1 MHHTSGKPRQR
12 HAPPVDPDDGPAAGI
27 ALRPSG
33 PDTIETASAER
44 LPGLAIDHGMRR
56 WLFVFFFVSG
66 FCGLLY
72 EVIWIRLAMAAFG
85 VTTPFISIVL
95 SVFMAGLALG
105 SYSAGILARRARAR
119 GPGHDLRRYALAEAV
134 IGASGLLVP
143 VALEA
148 GRRFLERAQGDQV
161 WSGSSYLLAS
171 GGWITLVLLPACLC
185 MGATFPF
192 ALAAIRKTQATERS
206 FSYLYVAN
214 VLGATSGTLVSA
226 FVLIEIL
233 GFRGSLVAAASLN
246 AALVVGALA
255 LAAKAGSGAL
265 VESSARDPEARGST
279 APPRRS
285 LVALLFAT
293 GLLSMAMEVVWVRQF
308 TPFLGTFVYAFA
320 LILASYLAATFL
332 GSILYRTVVA
342 RSGSSAGA
350 IAWALA
356 GVFSLLPLFASD
368 PHSGLPW
375 GLPQAVLRLWIGIV
389 PISAVFGYLTPM
401 LVDRWS
407 GGDPERA
414 GKAYAVNVVG
424 CILGPLLA
432 CFLLLPWLGERTTII
447 LLALPLFFVAFG
459 FHLQPEES
467 SAGRRPALVA
477 TALAASVAVSILLVG
492 VSHAYESRFSKFEIR
507 RDSTAT
513 VIAVGEGMQKDL
525 FVNGISMTSLSPVT
539 KMMVHLPMAWRPEPP
554 RDVLVICFGMGTSFR
569 SALSW
574 GASCTSV
581 DLVPSV
587 PELFEYFHPD
597 AAEIRRLPGARI
609 VVDDG
614 RRFLERTS
622 EQFDVIVIDPP
633 PPPEAAGSSLLYSRE
648 FYAIAKQRLRPGG
661 ILQQWY
667 PGGYDFNLASIA
679 GAIQAEFPH
688 VLSFQSFEG
697 WGAHFLASET
707 PLEKPTPATLASR
720 LPPRAAADLVE
731 WGPEPTAEAQFTGV
745 LMRWF
750 VLQEGSAG
758 PRAPA
763 LTDDRPLT
771 EYFFL
776 RQMKRTPTG
785 TEKPADKTST
795 R

>member
-1 MHHTSGKPRQR
+1 MQR
-12 HAPPVDPDDGPAAGI
+12 WFF
-27 ALRPSG
+27 L
-33 PDTIETASAER
+33 
-44 LPGLAIDHGMRR
+44 
-56 WLFVFFFVSG
+56 FFFVSG

-95 SVFMAGLALG
+95 SVFMAGLAVG
-105 SYSAGILARRARAR
+105 SYSAGILARRARER
-119 GPGHDLRRYALAEAV
+119 GPGHDLRLYALAEAV

-148 GRRFLERAQGDQV
+148 GRKMLERAQGDEI
-161 WSGSSYLLAS
+161 WSGSAYLLAS

-192 ALAAIRKTQATERS
+192 AMAAIRKTQAVERS

-214 VLGATSGTLVSA
+214 VLGATSGTLVTA
-226 FVLIEIL
+226 FVLIETL
-233 GFRGSLVAAASLN
+233 GFRGSLAAAASLN
-246 AALVVGALA
+246 AALVVGSLV
-255 LAAKAGSGAL
+255 LAARSRSGVL
-265 VESSARDPEARGST
+265 VESSATDPAASASTSPQHGS
-279 APPRRS
+279 S
-285 LVALLFAT
+285 IVLLFAT

-320 LILASYLAATFL
+320 LILASYLGATFM
-332 GSILYRTVVA
+332 GSYRYRASIA
-342 RSGSSAGA
+342 RGRSYSPTA
-350 IAWALA
+350 IWALA

-368 PHSGLPW
+368 PASGLPW
-375 GLPQAVLRLWIGIV
+375 GLPQAVVRLWIGIL
-389 PISAVFGYLTPM
+389 PISAAFGYLTPM

-432 CFLLLPWLGERTTII
+432 CFVLLPVLGERTTII
-447 LLALPLFFVAFG
+447 LLAVPLFGVAIG
-459 FHLQPEES
+459 LHRWQPGSPGRKRPTFES
-467 SAGRRPALVA
+467 ATLVA
-477 TALAASVAVSILLVG
+477 CVAVSILLVG
-492 VSHAYESRFSKFEIR
+492 VSSAYESRFDKFELR

-513 VIAVGEGMQKDL
+513 VIATGEGTERDL
-525 FVNGISMTSLSPVT
+525 FVNGISMTILTPVT
-539 KMMVHLPMAWRPEPP
+539 KMMVHLPMAWRSEPP
-554 RDVLVICFGMGTSFR
+554 RDVLVICFGMGTTFR

-574 GASCTSV
+574 GAACTSV

-587 PELFEYFHPD
+587 PDLFEYFHAD

-648 FYAIAKQRLRPGG
+648 FYAIAKRRLRPGG
-661 ILQQWY
+661 IVQQWY
-667 PGGYDFNLASIA
+667 PEGYGFNLATFV

-688 VLSFQSFEG
+688 VLVFQSFEG
-697 WGAHFLASET
+697 WGAHILASEA
-707 PLEKPTPATLASR
+707 PLERLSPATLASR

-731 WGPEPTAEAQFTGV
+731 WGPHPTAEAQFEGV
-745 LMRWF
+745 LKRR
-750 VLQEGSAG
+750 LLLDEGSLG
-758 PRAPA
+758 PRVQP
-763 LTDDRPLT
+763 LVDDRPLT
-771 EYFFL
+771 EYFLL
-776 RQMKRTPTG
+776 RRMIEAMDGSRRSAAQ
-785 TEKPADKTST
+785 
-795 R
+795 